1 MCLVFFMVHFEVQKN
16 EPNKTIILV
25 IKISFIFG
33 STKVHFDSIAAHR
46 NYGRIIRNPY
56 TE

>member
-1 MCLVFFMVHFEVQKN
+1 MPCLFRVHFEVQKN